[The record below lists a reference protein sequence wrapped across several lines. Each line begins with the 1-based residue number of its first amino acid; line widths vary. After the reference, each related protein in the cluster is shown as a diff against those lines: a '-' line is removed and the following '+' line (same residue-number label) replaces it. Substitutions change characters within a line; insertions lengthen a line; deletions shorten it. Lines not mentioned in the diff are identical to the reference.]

1 MDVATFF
8 ARPLAL
14 GKELGDRW
22 MDLPAAERRF
32 AGIRERYAL
41 FRDNKLYSK
50 NGMFGGTLLSK
61 AHNRLRRHLLGDP
74 VAWYELHARMG

>member
-1 MDVATFF
+1 
-8 ARPLAL
+8 
-14 GKELGDRW
+14 

-32 AGIRERYAL
+32 AGIHERYVL

-61 AHNRLRRHLLGDP
+61 AHNRFRRHVLGIP
-74 VAWYELHARMG
+74 SPGMSFTRE